1 MDRELLKSRL
11 TSLGIGLGVWLIVS
25 IFVPFFAVVRVELMI
40 WIVSMELI
48 RMVIRDS
55 NWKLIVKIGIALLI
69 FLLGLGCL
77 MLTDPSNR
85 LVEVYALMILV
96 ESIVDLIL
104 MVRQRK

>member
-1 MDRELLKSRL
+1 
-11 TSLGIGLGVWLIVS
+11 
-25 IFVPFFAVVRVELMI
+25 
-40 WIVSMELI
+40 MELI

-69 FLLGLGCL
+69 FLLGLGCS

-96 ESIVDLIL
+96 ESIVHLLL

>member
-1 MDRELLKSRL
+1 MDREVLKCRMK
-11 TSLGIGLGVWLIVS
+11 SLGISLGVWLIVS
-25 IFVPFFAVVRVELMI
+25 IFVPFLAVIRVEVMI
-40 WIVSMELI
+40 WVTSLELI
-48 RMVIRDS
+48 RFVIRDS

-77 MLTDPSNR
+77 MLTEPSNR

-96 ESIVDLIL
+96 ESIVHLLL